1 MSTLREKLSTKSAAK
16 DVVTQRSTALKM
28 LLGASLVA
36 TPAAAACDP
45 GPSYQR
51 WAATEGAAG
60 RINLEDVQTAF
71 RSTSSVTDFE
81 RMVNEIYEGDGIVLI
96 RAEQNGESMSLEGWE
111 DLNQSGVIENNED
124 DLLFSIVRAGG
135 LHQHEMRGYGATDMP
150 VNFRVGWA
158 SEVWRQLNN
167 VMEALR
173 EAGRGMSSDGLARS
187 IALSAL
193 AALAPGVL
201 GVALFAVRY
210 NDEQRLD
217 ATGTCE
223 HIE

>member
-1 MSTLREKLSTKSAAK
+1 
-16 DVVTQRSTALKM
+16 
-28 LLGASLVA
+28 
-36 TPAAAACDP
+36 
-45 GPSYQR
+45 
-51 WAATEGAAG
+51 
-60 RINLEDVQTAF
+60 
-71 RSTSSVTDFE
+71 
-81 RMVNEIYEGDGIVLI
+81 
-96 RAEQNGESMSLEGWE
+96 
-111 DLNQSGVIENNED
+111 
-124 DLLFSIVRAGG
+124 
-135 LHQHEMRGYGATDMP
+135 MP

-193 AALAPGVL
+193 AALALGVL
-201 GVALFAVRY
+201 VVALFAVRY
-210 NDEQRLD
+210 SGEQRLD

>member
-124 DLLFSIVRAGG
+124 DLLFSIVRAGA
-135 LHQHEMRGYGATDMP
+135 LHQHEMRGCGATDMP

-193 AALAPGVL
+193 AALALGVL